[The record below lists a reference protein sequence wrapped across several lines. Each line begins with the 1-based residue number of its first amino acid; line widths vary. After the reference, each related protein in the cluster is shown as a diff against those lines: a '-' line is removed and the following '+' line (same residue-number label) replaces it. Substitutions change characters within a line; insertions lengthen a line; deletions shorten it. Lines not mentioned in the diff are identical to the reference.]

1 MWSDLTP
8 PPISLSDG
16 GINVRFS
23 GFFLEIPK
31 NDVNVRFS
39 GFPKIQGQGGK
50 CAFFGIPKNAH
61 NVRFSGFENFSFF
74 LILKLHK
81 TLPLYP
87 K

>member
-1 MWSDLTP
+1 M
-8 PPISLSDG
+8 G
-16 GINVRFS
+16 GRGKCAFFGI
-23 GFFLEIPK
+23 FLEIPK

-74 LILKLHK
+74 
-81 TLPLYP
+81 
-87 K
+87 